1 LASEDLDAMFKE
13 CDVLGKGKIAF
24 PEFMSM
30 MAKKMQQASSE
41 VQLQRA
47 FKAFDLDDDG
57 KIPTSYLTEKL
68 TTQGDKL
75 SRKEVSPRPN
85 LQMQAL
91 CDIAENDKQ
100 EIVYS
105 MFIDTMF
112 AKNKQAS

>member
-1 LASEDLDAMFKE
+1 MFKE

-75 SRKEVSPRPN
+75 SRKEVSPP
-85 LQMQAL
+85 
-91 CDIAENDKQ
+91 
-100 EIVYS
+100 S
-105 MFIDTMF
+105 
-112 AKNKQAS
+112 